1 MNYCP
6 AISGTIA
13 YRWEIGVWRTAARDE
28 KKSAECKKEIVR
40 GF

>member
-13 YRWEIGVWRTAARDE
+13 YRWEIGVGEPPQEMRRKASSA
-28 KKSAECKKEIVR
+28 KKKL
-40 GF
+40 